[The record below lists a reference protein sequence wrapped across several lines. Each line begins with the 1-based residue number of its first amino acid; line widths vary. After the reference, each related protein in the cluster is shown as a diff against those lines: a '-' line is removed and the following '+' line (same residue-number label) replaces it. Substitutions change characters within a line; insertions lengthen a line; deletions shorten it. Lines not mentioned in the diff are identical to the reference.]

1 MLPDVSRLLAVR
13 AEDWSALGERL
24 RSSGLDARW
33 MSRVLRVGERVD
45 DAMRAPMRVWTLQ
58 RSNDAAARLAR
69 LFVFGDVLDPAEAKS
84 ALGDVDAWLASG
96 LVVRRDDVLACPFRL
111 ALAFEK
117 LFFADDLA
125 ASGDAVMGP
134 SATTTYAILAA
145 RPRAPVETLL
155 DVGCGA
161 GAIAI
166 CLADRAKRVVATDVS
181 ARALVLAEVNL
192 RLNAVTN
199 VELRRGDL
207 LEPVKGERFDC
218 IVSQPPFVARP
229 PSEDAAPFLF
239 GGARGDE
246 IALRLLAGARNH
258 LTDRGRA
265 FALVDWPVVAG
276 EPIGAR
282 VKGGA
287 LVVASPARN
296 LEDHCTLHAASV
308 HPELGD
314 AFSRA
319 AIAMREHLEA
329 QHVESLR
336 LSVTIVER
344 DGPSAV
350 VDVAHFA
357 DAPPSAESIERLVRA
372 HALAADGAALL
383 DARLRIAPGARF
395 DAPPAVPDAPAVVIV
410 RLPRD
415 RMVPSAAVD
424 ARVVACAER
433 VAAAGTARAAGHGE
447 ASLADVRAALLRG
460 VLEVDVTQ

>member
-13 AEDWSALGERL
+13 ARDWSALAERF

-45 DAMRAPMRVWTLQ
+45 DAMRAPMRLWTLR

-69 LFVFGDVLDPAEAKS
+69 LFVFGDALDPDEAKS
-84 ALGDVDAWLASG
+84 ALGDADPWLASG
-96 LVVRRDDVLACPFRL
+96 LVVPCDGGFVCPFRL
-111 ALAFEK
+111 ALAAGK
-117 LFFADDLA
+117 YFFADDLA

-145 RPRAPVETLL
+145 RPRERVGMLL

-166 CLADRAKRVVATDVS
+166 ALADRADRVVATDVN
-181 ARALVLAEVNL
+181 ARALVLADVNL
-192 RLNAVTN
+192 RLNAITN

-207 LEPVKGERFDC
+207 FEPVMGERFDC

-246 IALRLLAGARNH
+246 IARRLLAGARDH
-258 LTDRGRA
+258 LTEGGRA
-265 FALVDWPVVAG
+265 IALVDWPVVAG
-276 EPIGAR
+276 DPIDAR
-282 VKGGA
+282 VTGA

-296 LEDHCTLHAASV
+296 LEDHCTLHAASA

-336 LSVTIVER
+336 LSVTIIER
-344 DGPSAV
+344 DTRPSAI

-372 HALAADGAALL
+372 HALIAGDDAALL
-383 DARLRIAPGARF
+383 DARRRIPAGARF
-395 DAPPAVPDAPAVVIV
+395 DAPPAIPDAPPVVIA

-415 RMVPSAAVD
+415 RMLPSAAVD

-433 VAAAGTARAAGHGE
+433 VAAAGSARVAGVDD
-447 ASLADVRAALLRG
+447 ASLADVRAALSRG
-460 VLEVDVTQ
+460 VLEIDQ